1 MNHQDNLPPRT
12 VPMPADLLPLLRRLL
27 DAVRALLGGLGLDG
41 AALRPLADWAAT
53 AEHQDVDPV
62 LVGRTGADATAARTA
77 RHLQEAQLAAA
88 VALDAA
94 APPMVAAAR
103 VLADVAARL
112 GALPGLTATVHQW
125 DTGVSVHVTVPT
137 ARPLEERRQLIAAAQ
152 TLGDLEATPYDDGSE
167 ITSVTVRDWHE
178 TGMSVW
184 ISARTADPAEGAE
197 GGDR

>member
-77 RHLQEAQLAAA
+77 RHLQSPRP
-88 VALDAA
+88 A
-94 APPMVAAAR
+94 APPMVRAAQ
-103 VLADVAARL
+103 VLADVATRL
-112 GALPGLTATVHQW
+112 DVPGLTATVHQW

-167 ITSVTVRDWHE
+167 ITSVTVRDWQE
-178 TGMSVW
+178 TGVSVW

>member
-1 MNHQDNLPPRT
+1 
-12 VPMPADLLPLLRRLL
+12 MPADLLPLLRRLL

-41 AALRPLADWAAT
+41 AALRPLADWA
-53 AEHQDVDPV
+53 
-62 LVGRTGADATAARTA
+62 ATAARTA

-167 ITSVTVRDWHE
+167 ITSVTVRDWQE
-178 TGMSVW
+178 TGVSVW
-184 ISARTADPAEGAE
+184 ISARTADPAEG
-197 GGDR
+197 GDR

>member
-1 MNHQDNLPPRT
+1 
-12 VPMPADLLPLLRRLL
+12 MPVTLLPLLRTLL
-27 DAVRALLGGLGLDG
+27 DAVRTLCGVLGVT
-41 AALRPLADWAAT
+41 PLIQPLYTWA
-53 AEHQDVDPV
+53 AEHQDDVDPV

-77 RHLQEAQLAAA
+77 RHLQSPRP
-88 VALDAA
+88 A
-94 APPMVAAAR
+94 APPMVRAAQ
-103 VLADVAARL
+103 VLADVATRL
-112 GALPGLTATVHQW
+112 DVPGLTATVHQW

-167 ITSVTVRDWHE
+167 ITSVTVRDWQK
-178 TGMSVW
+178 TGVSVW